1 MQVDYKQFADPHSN
15 KWWIVAGVLIFQALV
30 LVAIQMGMGQRFM
43 RIVQT
48 PIEAELIQAQ
58 KPKIDPPKPPPVDK
72 PPPKTVVKPDYVPP
86 VEVPHV
92 ATPNNA
98 IAQFSST
105 PQAPS
110 PKAAE
115 APPAPPPPPP
125 APVVR
130 TPAVINASSS
140 CETPEYPS
148 QSRRLQESG
157 TVQLRFYVG
166 ADGRV
171 IESSVEKS
179 SGYRRLDEAA
189 RLALAKC
196 QFKPGTVD
204 GKPEPS
210 WANLRY
216 VWKLEE

>member
-1 MQVDYKQFADPHSN
+1 MQVDYRQFSDPHGN
-15 KWWIVAGVLIFQALV
+15 KWWIIAGVLVFQSLAFF
-30 LVAIQMGMGQRFM
+30 AIQSGMGQRFLK
-43 RIVQT
+43 IEHK
-48 PIEAELIQAQ
+48 PIEAELIQEQ
-58 KPKIDPPKPPPVDK
+58 KPKIEPPKPPPVDK
-72 PPPKTVVKPDYVPP
+72 PQPKTVAKPDYVPP
-86 VEVPHV
+86 VEVPRV
-92 ATPNNA
+92 ATPNNS

-110 PKAAE
+110 AKPAE
-115 APPAPPPPPP
+115 A
-125 APVVR
+125 APVQPQVQAPVR

-140 CETPEYPS
+140 CETPDYPS

-166 ADGRV
+166 SDGRV

-189 RLALAKC
+189 RLALSKC

-216 VWKLEE
+216 VWKIED

>member
-1 MQVDYKQFADPHSN
+1 MQVDYKQFAEPNSN
-15 KWWIVAGVLIFQALV
+15 KWWIIAGVIALQALV
-30 LVAIQMGMGQRFM
+30 VVAIQMGMGQRF
-43 RIVQT
+43 IKIIQS
-48 PIEAELIQAQ
+48 PIEAELIQEL
-58 KPKIDPPKPPPVDK
+58 KPKIDPPKPPPVEK
-72 PPPKTVVKPDYVPP
+72 TPPKTVVKPDYVPP

-92 ATPNNA
+92 SAPSNA

-105 PQAPS
+105 PTPPS
-110 PKAAE
+110 PKPAE
-115 APPAPPPPPP
+115 PAPAPPQP
-125 APVVR
+125 AVR
-130 TPAVINASSS
+130 TSAVINATSS

-166 ADGRV
+166 VDGRV
-171 IESSVEKS
+171 IESTIERS

-189 RLALAKC
+189 RLALSKC

-210 WANLRY
+210 WASLRY
-216 VWKLEE
+216 VWKIED

>member
-1 MQVDYKQFADPHSN
+1 MQVDYKQFSDPHSN
-15 KWWIVAGVLIFQALV
+15 KWWIIASVLIFQALV

-92 ATPNNA
+92 AIPNNA

-115 APPAPPPPPP
+115 APPAPPPPAP
-125 APVVR
+125 AVR

-140 CETPEYPS
+140 CETPES
-148 QSRRLQESG
+148 IQKTSRERHRSIAFLC
-157 TVQLRFYVG
+157 
-166 ADGRV
+166 GR
-171 IESSVEKS
+171 
-179 SGYRRLDEAA
+179 RRA
-189 RLALAKC
+189 C
-196 QFKPGTVD
+196 P
-204 GKPEPS
+204 
-210 WANLRY
+210 
-216 VWKLEE
+216 